1 VLLTPQS
8 RVCVNILLGTVSK
21 SGSYHRSTEVKA
33 EIWNRDC
40 PANVRPMDP
49 KDNGT
54 AAAGIL
60 SNLGQVG
67 DLFSEDCLSINVWTK
82 PQTGEKKKAV
92 MIWFVKSEHKSQTK
106 CE

>member
-1 VLLTPQS
+1 MLLTPQS
-8 RVCVNILLGTVSK
+8 AICVNLFLGAVSEN
-21 SGSYHRSTEVKA
+21 GSYQRSTEAKA
-33 EIWNRDC
+33 EICNRDC
-40 PANVRPMDP
+40 PANVRPMDS

-67 DLFSEDCLSINVWTK
+67 DVFSEDCLSINVWTK

-92 MIWFVKSEHKSQTK
+92 MIWFVEHKS
-106 CE
+106 

>member
-1 VLLTPQS
+1 
-8 RVCVNILLGTVSK
+8 
-21 SGSYHRSTEVKA
+21 
-33 EIWNRDC
+33 
-40 PANVRPMDP
+40 MDS

-67 DLFSEDCLSINVWTK
+67 DVFSEDCLSINVWTK

-92 MIWFVKSEHKSQTK
+92 MIWFVEHKS
-106 CE
+106 